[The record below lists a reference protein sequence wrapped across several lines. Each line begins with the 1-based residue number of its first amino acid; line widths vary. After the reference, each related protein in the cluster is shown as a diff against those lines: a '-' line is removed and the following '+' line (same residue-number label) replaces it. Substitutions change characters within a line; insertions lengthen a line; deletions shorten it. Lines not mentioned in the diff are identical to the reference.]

1 VKQITVKEYISLSD
15 DKKLPYVALL
25 TSVKAKDWFK
35 VDINNLTYNQ
45 VRNLFKKLSKSESE
59 EDIKE
64 IFILAFGI
72 DEEKLYSLPIQKYFQ
87 LKKYISDYFVFL
99 QDKEQKL
106 LQSVSADAG
115 IWEAAGGN
123 QLNEFSDVL
132 PLSQLAKIYGGYP
145 FDFGEN
151 KYVEIIY
158 LLRMNNLQNQI
169 EAEFQKLKTKM

>member
-1 VKQITVKEYISLSD
+1 MKQITVKDYISLSD

-25 TSVKAKDWFK
+25 ISVKAKDWFK

-72 DEEKLYSLPIQKYFQ
+72 DEEKFYSLPIQKYFQ

-115 IWEAAGGN
+115 IWPVTPNTPMAIAKSRPAPCLRTSAGDR
-123 QLNEFSDVL
+123 LMVTL
-132 PLSQLAKIYGGYP
+132 P
-145 FDFGEN
+145 FGHF
-151 KYVEIIY
+151 
-158 LLRMNNLQNQI
+158 RS
-169 EAEFQKLKTKM
+169 

>member
-1 VKQITVKEYISLSD
+1 
-15 DKKLPYVALL
+15 
-25 TSVKAKDWFK
+25 
-35 VDINNLTYNQ
+35 
-45 VRNLFKKLSKSESE
+45 
-59 EDIKE
+59 
-64 IFILAFGI
+64 
-72 DEEKLYSLPIQKYFQ
+72 
-87 LKKYISDYFVFL
+87 
-99 QDKEQKL
+99 

-145 FDFGEN
+145 FDFGEK